1 MLNGIKVSPHFS
13 LREFQCRGR
22 NCCGGAVK
30 VDSELLEKL
39 EQLRVRLGKPVVL
52 NCAYRC
58 PQHNEE
64 VGGTPNSFHTQ
75 GIAADVRTTNLG
87 MSPLEVARIAREIG
101 FTGVGVYDGYHGKR
115 GFVHVDV
122 RPRAEEERIAMWG
135 DWSAEELA

>member
-1 MLNGIKVSPHFS
+1 MLNAIKVSPHFS

-30 VDSELLEKL
+30 VDSELLERL
-39 EQLRVRLGKPVVL
+39 EQLRVRLGKPVML
-52 NCAYRC
+52 SCGYRC
-58 PQHNEE
+58 PQHNEA
-64 VGGTPNSFHTQ
+64 VGGTPNSFHMQ

-87 MSPLEVARIAREIG
+87 MSPLEVARMAREVG

-122 RPRAEEERIAMWG
+122 RSVASPDRIAMWG
-135 DWSAEELA
+135 DWGEEVA